1 MATVEDAAR
10 ASGTDHLL
18 RTVLLGLLRLQVIL
32 ALVIF
37 LPSGSLHYWQG
48 WLFWLVFFAC
58 VLVVTLYFV
67 KHDPHLIENRMKAG
81 PGAEQQRS
89 QKIIQAF
96 TGTLAAALVIVSG
109 LDHRYGWSSVPT
121 PIVLLGDALVVLGFA
136 IVYQVFKENSFA
148 ASTIKVE
155 AEQRVISTGPYAIV
169 RHPMYVGG
177 ALMLLATPLALGSFV
192 ALPIGVALT
201 AAIVVR
207 LLDEERYLTT
217 NLTGYDA
224 YCREVKYRMLP
235 IVW

>member
-1 MATVEDAAR
+1 MANDNLQRSVM
-10 ASGTDHLL
+10 
-18 RTVLLGLLRLQVIL
+18 LGLLRLQVIL

-37 LPSGSLHYWQG
+37 LPAGSLHYWQG
-48 WLFWLVFFAC
+48 WLFWTVFFAC

-67 KHDPHLIENRMKAG
+67 KQDPHLIENRMKAG

-109 LDHRYGWSSVPT
+109 LDHRYGWSTVST
-121 PIVLLGDALVVLGFA
+121 PIVLLGDGLVVLGFA

-155 AEQRVISTGPYAIV
+155 AEQRVISTGPYRLV

-177 ALMLLATPLALGSFV
+177 ALMLLATPLALGSFW

-201 AAIVVR
+201 GAIVVR

-217 NLTGYDA
+217 NLPGYDA
-224 YCREVKYRMLP
+224 YCREVRYRLLP
-235 IVW
+235 MVW

>member
-1 MATVEDAAR
+1 MAQNTSKAN
-10 ASGTDHLL
+10 GPGNL
-18 RTVLLGLLRLQVIL
+18 RLEVMLGLLRLQAIL

-37 LPSGSLHYWQG
+37 LPAGTLHYWQG
-48 WLFWLVFFAC
+48 WLFWVVWFAC
-58 VLVVTLYFV
+58 VLIVTMYFV

-81 PGAEQQRS
+81 PGAEQQTS

-109 LDHRYGWSSVPT
+109 LDHRYRWSSVAT
-121 PIVLLGDALVVLGFA
+121 PLVVLGDALVVLGFV

-155 AEQRVISTGPYAIV
+155 SKQRVISTGPYAIV

-177 ALMLLATPLALGSFV
+177 ALMLLATPLALGSFW
-192 ALPIGVALT
+192 ALPIALAID

-207 LLDEERYLTT
+207 LLDEERYLSA
-217 NLTGYDA
+217 NLPGYDA
-224 YCREVKYRMLP
+224 YRREVRYRLLP
-235 IVW
+235 MIW